1 MIEKTYDVIDF
12 IKNTDI
18 IKEIYIVKKEIN
30 DSKTCKKLIKQFKNS
45 KELYEKY
52 NDEKEFKKAKEL
64 LLKNKTISKYIKL
77 QNKINMLTLYINSK
91 IDDLIKEK

>member
-18 IKEIYIVKKEIN
+18 VKEIYIVKKEIN

-52 NDEKEFKKAKEL
+52 NDEKEFKKDKEL

-77 QNKINMLTLYINSK
+77 QNKINMLTLYINNK
-91 IDDLIKEK
+91 INDLIKEK